1 MKLTPVGKYCGVA
14 HEALSKCGRS
24 SNSKSSSSESS
35 NLTTDPWR
43 RSGDPAGEPREQGGV
58 SDPGFFDLS
67 DPGRVLCSAESHGV
81 AETNRLAQIRVVF
94 EPDFPRTQESGLA
107 RFAQLTAPRG

>member
-35 NLTTDPWR
+35 NFTTDPWR
-43 RSGDPAGEPREQGGV
+43 RSGDPAGDPREL
-58 SDPGFFDLS
+58 PE
-67 DPGRVLCSAESHGV
+67 PP
-81 AETNRLAQIRVVF
+81 
-94 EPDFPRTQESGLA
+94 EPDPPDPPEPPPVRRTRGRPFSSRL
-107 RFAQLTAPRG
+107 RFS